1 MKLNLRQFFTEANG
15 RLSMMRLLS
24 SLCVLS
30 GCIGFF
36 VYPDHE
42 VGYLGLVA
50 AGFTGKAAQK
60 PMETKTIQNENTN
73 SN

>member
-1 MKLNLRQFFTEANG
+1 MKHLRQFFTEANG

-24 SLCVLS
+24 ALCILS

-42 VGYLGLVA
+42 VGYLGLVT
-50 AGFTGKAAQK
+50 AGFAGKATQK
-60 PMETKTIQNENTN
+60 TMESKTITPE
-73 SN
+73 